1 MNRFLWIFFLVA
13 NIISLKYFCVGIQGD
28 KGLLIGMWTPASF
41 LTYTPIPVNSKSPFN
56 NASYTL
62 PSSVQI
68 TSITSDPK
76 HAVIFAAISDTIYM
90 FQNFTIWQNNSISIQ
105 SIFEGRSFAV
115 GQIVFDYVSS
125 NLYWCDALHDW
136 IAMKPAY
143 NRNNSIYKVVVHK
156 DLKQPEGLA
165 LDPEDRLMFFSDNGP
180 SPRIEKAYLDGQDRE
195 VIVHTGLSRVL
206 SLSLDVL
213 NNTLY
218 WVDFT
223 RNTIE
228 VCNYDGSNR
237 RVIRRMNG
245 LSLTDFSFHQNLLH
259 AVSVTSR
266 SMLAIDP
273 SSGSEL
279 YHRVFT
285 SAQPFTV
292 NVYDAEAQRTYTDPC
307 LSLSC
312 QHICINSKSGA
323 KCFCSEG
330 YNLAAD
336 LKTCTDQSWFHER
349 GIIVS
354 NDTMFA
360 MHEVHSV
367 SGQDRGY
374 HYLEVSSAV
383 IETFAVDA
391 NSDTIYFMDSKSNT
405 LVKLDIIS
413 QQIRTLVP
421 VLTGKGLIFDWIS
434 NLLGWIEA
442 QSNINSYSINSG
454 SIDSI
459 YTNLQQVDSLTID
472 SHNSVLYWISGI
484 SGSRSIVRGTWT
496 RETPRVLISAANLN
510 NPSSLQ
516 YDVTSHRLYWL
527 DSTLIKSS
535 ATNGSDIK
543 SHVITGGATSAFA
556 FKGFFG
562 WINGDKI
569 YFTRQSSQMAEYEL
583 VTVHRSKGV
592 AVFDASLQQ
601 DKRGTCHIL
610 NGGCEDICIP
620 VTNGRRCECDI
631 GLQLQTDNTCDSDV
645 LLTNFIIVPDFS
657 HQRFLQIN
665 LQNGSIVKLP
675 IIATAPGIAF
685 DKVTKTLFYSAIQR
699 KTIMS
704 TTLHGENSSL
714 IYTIGVAHAD
724 RLAIDY
730 STGNLYYTAV
740 GETASQSFIG
750 AIHRSLLLHK
760 TILTNLLYPRE
771 IVLYPSKG
779 FLFWVEFGNN
789 TQIGRAYMDGTTK
802 IYIATADLGWPNG
815 LAIDFT
821 LNRLYWTDG
830 KTNRIEFSDLN
841 GGNRQVLVTDTDAH
855 LMSVGIHGQYLYYTA
870 WNRQRV
876 TKMDKTTGSKVSFMA
891 IHPEL
896 GRLDS
901 LDIYADDQIDVS
913 FSCSNKNGLCST
925 FCFPTPSGRTCGCQD
940 NVNLQSDRLTCDGVS
955 RCPTELPNL
964 NFLNCA
970 PYPGQ
975 TCDFECKPGYRSTL
989 NTTIACIPGG
999 MWTPNTQ
1006 LMCEV
1011 TLCSSS
1017 LENAVLSS
1025 GCSRRPG
1032 DSCSFSC
1039 AEGYIPLNSN
1049 NLVCGSDGTW
1059 NQDTN
1064 NLCSRS
1070 GCQKTIENGRLV
1082 NCQSNIGES
1091 CLYECNEPFE
1101 INPLVINVTCDSNGN
1116 WDKNTGELCVTLCPS
1131 TIQNGQLASDCL
1143 RQIGNTC
1150 SFTCNNNYIS
1160 SVTSATIICT
1170 TGGNWNK
1177 DTATLCNPIKCSLEI
1192 PFGNLSSSCEGD
1204 IGERCSFNCK
1214 DDDRTTEDMYVV
1226 CLTSGLWDKD
1236 TSRLCH
1242 PTSKSFKDE
1251 EGSQVIVYV
1260 GATASS
1266 ITVIVIVAMVIF
1278 CLMRIRRSERDSQHQ
1293 TTMSNDYQ
1301 MFGNELF
1308 VANVDEPD
1316 HVYHTIGNSI
1326 NRDTTYEV
1334 PVTDTYLTAK
1344 HTT

>member
-1 MNRFLWIFFLVA
+1 MMPFVRIILVVA
-13 NIISLKYFCVGIQGD
+13 NIISLNHFCEGNQGD
-28 KGLLIGMWTPASF
+28 KGLLIGVWNPASF
-41 LTYTPIPVNSKSPFN
+41 LTYTTIPVNSKSSFN
-56 NASYTL
+56 NVSMLIT
-62 PSSVQI
+62 PSSLRI
-68 TSITSDPK
+68 TSITSDPNN
-76 HAVIFAAISDTIYM
+76 AVIFAAILNKIYIY
-90 FQNFTIWQNNSISIQ
+90 QNFSIWQNESTSILPIY
-105 SIFEGRSFAV
+105 EGRSSAL

-125 NLYWCDALHDW
+125 NLYWCDALHYW

-180 SPRIEKAYLDGQDRE
+180 TPRIEKAYLDGQDRE
-195 VIVHTGLSRVL
+195 AIVYIGLSRVL

-213 NNTLY
+213 NDKLY
-218 WVDFT
+218 WVDVD
-223 RNTIE
+223 RHTIE

-237 RVIRRMNG
+237 RVIKRINRFQF
-245 LSLTDFSFHQNLLH
+245 TDLFYYQGLLH
-259 AVSVTSR
+259 AVSAISKT
-266 SMLAIDP
+266 MLAIDP

-279 YHRVFT
+279 YNRVFS
-285 SAQPFTV
+285 SAQPYTI
-292 NVYDAEAQRTYTDPC
+292 NVYDAETQRSYTDPC
-307 LSLSC
+307 SSLSC
-312 QHICINSKSGA
+312 QHICINTKSGA

-336 LKTCTDQSWFHER
+336 LKSCTDKSWFFER
-349 GIIVS
+349 GFIVS
-354 NDTMFA
+354 NDTMFV
-360 MHEVHSV
+360 MHEVNSI
-367 SGQDRGY
+367 SGQERDY
-374 HYLEVSSAV
+374 NYYLEVSSAV

-391 NSDTIYFMDSKSNT
+391 NSDTIYFVDSKTNT
-405 LVKLDIIS
+405 LDKLDIIS

-421 VLTGKGLIFDWIS
+421 ITTGKGLIFDWVAK
-434 NLLGWIEA
+434 LLGWIEG
-442 QSNINSYSINSG
+442 QSRINAFSINSG
-454 SIDSI
+454 TTDGI

-472 SHNSVLYWISGI
+472 SHNGVLYWISGI

-496 RETPRVLISAANLN
+496 REMPRVLISAANLN

-516 YDVTSHRLYWL
+516 YDVMSHRLYWL
-527 DSTLIKSS
+527 DGSLIKSS

-543 SHVITGGATSAFA
+543 SHVIA
-556 FKGFFG
+556 GFFG

-569 YFTRQSSQMAEYEL
+569 YFTRQSALTEETEMNTLQN
-583 VTVHRSKGV
+583 SKTV

-631 GLQLQTDNTCDSDV
+631 GLQLQTDNTCDSDA
-645 LLTNFIIVPDFS
+645 LLTDFILVPDFS
-657 HQRFLQIN
+657 HERFLQIN

-675 IIATAPGIAF
+675 ISASAPGIVF
-685 DKVTKTLFYSAIQR
+685 DKVSKTLFYSDIQQ

-704 TTLHGENSSL
+704 TTLHGKNSSL
-714 IYTIGVAHAD
+714 IYTIGVAFAS

-730 STGNLYYTAV
+730 STGNLYFTAV
-740 GETASQSFIG
+740 ATTESQSFIG

-760 TILTNLLYPRE
+760 TVLSNLLSPRE

-789 TQIGRAYMDGTTK
+789 TQIGRAHMDGTTK

-815 LAIDFT
+815 LAIDFA

-855 LMSVGIHGQYLYYTA
+855 LMSLGIYGQYLYYTA

-891 IHPEL
+891 NHPEL

-901 LDIYADDQIDVS
+901 LDIYADDQIDAS
-913 FSCSNKNGLCST
+913 LSCSNKNGLCST
-925 FCFPTPSGRTCGCQD
+925 FCFPTPSGRMCGCQD

-955 RCPTELPNL
+955 QCPTDLPNL
-964 NFLNCA
+964 SFPNCA

-989 NTTIACIPGG
+989 NTTIACISGG
-999 MWTPNTQ
+999 IWTPNTQ
-1006 LMCEV
+1006 LLCEV
-1011 TLCSSS
+1011 ILCSLS
-1017 LENAVLSS
+1017 LENAVLSPS
-1025 GCSRRPG
+1025 CSRRPG
-1032 DSCSFSC
+1032 NTCSFSC
-1039 AEGYIPLNSN
+1039 AEGYIPLTSN

-1059 NQDTN
+1059 NQNTN

-1070 GCQKTIENGRLV
+1070 GCKKTIENGRLT

-1091 CLYECNEPFE
+1091 CLFECNDPFE
-1101 INPLVINVTCDSNGN
+1101 VNPLVTNLTCDSNGD
-1116 WDKNTGELCVTLCPS
+1116 WDQNTRDLCVTLCLP
-1131 TIQNGQLASDCL
+1131 TIQNGHLASDCL

-1150 SFTCNNNYIS
+1150 SFTCNSNYIS
-1160 SVTSATIICT
+1160 SVTPATIICT

-1177 DTATLCNPIKCSLEI
+1177 DTATLCNPIKCPLEI
-1192 PFGNLSSSCEGD
+1192 PFGNLSSSCRGG
-1204 IGERCSFNCK
+1204 IGERCSLNCK
-1214 DDDRTTEDMYVV
+1214 DDDKTTEDLYVV
-1226 CLTSGLWDKD
+1226 CLTSGVWDKD
-1236 TSRLCH
+1236 TSRLC
-1242 PTSKSFKDE
+1242 TSRDQNESNSSKDE
-1251 EGSQVIVYV
+1251 TDNNVLIYV
-1260 GATASS
+1260 G
-1266 ITVIVIVAMVIF
+1266 VIACSVTMIAIAVVVIL
-1278 CLMRIRRSERDSQHQ
+1278 CLRKKRRSERDAEKQ
-1293 TTMSNDYQ
+1293 TTKIDENVYQ
-1301 MFGNELF
+1301 TFGNEGF
-1308 VANVDEPD
+1308 EDSFDDPS
-1316 HVYHTIGNSI
+1316 HVYSAIGNSVTNPDSI
-1326 NRDTTYEV
+1326 YEE
-1334 PVTDTYLTAK
+1334 PANETYLTA
-1344 HTT
+1344 